1 MGKVSQQKKGIKH
14 NQMVDLDILSVLPQK
29 PKLKKKNEILRVKVV
44 ETYKKKIVVG
54 EEKASQPNRNPRLWT
69 ACRK

>member
-1 MGKVSQQKKGIKH
+1 
-14 NQMVDLDILSVLPQK
+14 MVELDILSVLPSK

-54 EEKASQPNRNPRLWT
+54 EEKDKATEQASSFMDSMQKVT
-69 ACRK
+69 E